1 HIGNEEFGIDQF
13 AYEVHLSRA
22 QLLRKLRALTNLS
35 PTDFIRY
42 IRLQRAKDLL
52 EQKAGSVGEVAYQV
66 GFSNHS
72 YFAKCFK
79 EQFGFLPS
87 ELGSKV
93 KI

>member
-1 HIGNEEFGIDQF
+1 
-13 AYEVHLSRA
+13 L
-22 QLLRKLRALTNLS
+22 KALTNLS

-42 IRLQRAKDLL
+42 IRLKRAKDLL
-52 EQKAGSVGEVAYQV
+52 EKNAGTVSEVAYQV

-87 ELGSKV
+87 EV
-93 KI
+93 RRP